1 MKIKLHTLKG
11 KKGRMKLFYLGL
23 SLIVIGAIMVY
34 GTRIIVKRFNITTI
48 KGILTV
54 KIGGLLVTILG
65 GVFIFL
71 AQFPEK
77 LQFLRIV

>member
-1 MKIKLHTLKG
+1 M
-11 KKGRMKLFYLGL
+11 FYIGL
-23 SLIVIGAIMVY
+23 SLIIIGAIMVY
-34 GTRIIVKRFNITTI
+34 GTGIIIKKFNITTV